1 MLDLLMI
8 LIPAVLMIVGIG
20 WWIVKDMT
28 LASRAV
34 GKFLMSAIAISVA
47 GIIVLS
53 FFGGVGVM
61 IAALVILGY
70 KLYKR
75 RPV

>member
-8 LIPAVLMIVGIG
+8 LIPAVLMIAGLG
-20 WWIVKDMT
+20 WWIIKDMT
-28 LASRAV
+28 PTSKTI
-34 GKFLMSAIAISVA
+34 GKGLLSVTVISVA

-53 FFGGVGVM
+53 FFGGIGVM
-61 IAALVILGY
+61 VAALVILGY

-75 RPV
+75 RPQ